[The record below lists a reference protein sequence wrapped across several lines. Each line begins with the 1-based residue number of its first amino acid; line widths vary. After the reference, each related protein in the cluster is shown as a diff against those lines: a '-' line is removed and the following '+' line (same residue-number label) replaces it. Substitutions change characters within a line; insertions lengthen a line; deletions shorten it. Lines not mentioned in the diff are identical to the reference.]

1 MNSAA
6 PAPSPSPASAGRAWF
21 YGGVALVALKLWLV
35 AGHTVLAVGFAEYDD
50 MLFLRLAHHLL
61 RGEWLGPYSQLTLA
75 KGPMYSLFIAGVFL
89 TGVPLFFAQ
98 HVLYAVSAATLGRAL
113 RPLVPRAGA
122 RFAIFA
128 VVLFNP
134 VTYDAIIHTRVLRQ
148 QILHSEVLL
157 VLSALVALYAR
168 RDLPVRRLLPW
179 SILLGA
185 SLSAFTLTREE
196 WIWLMPAVIPL
207 WAAALFPLWRKR
219 PADGRVRLAA
229 ILALPAALWAAGPL
243 LVAVLND
250 RFYGVF
256 TTCEFNQ
263 RDFKDAMGAL
273 MRPRPEHPL
282 PFVPVTREVRM
293 KLYPLCPTLALL
305 RGELDGPTGET
316 WAGITESLTGLPP
329 DRGEIGG
336 GWFMWALR
344 RAVDDTGHVH
354 SGAEAAAFYRRI
366 ADEVN
371 TACDT
376 GKLDAGPRRS
386 GFLPPL
392 NGENLGRYPRALWNA
407 IHMLTTFD
415 AMDAWPQS
423 AGAGSPEE
431 LELIR
436 DLTRDRYNIP
446 RPPEH
451 QRWLDNLRVNWLE
464 QILVTYRRIV
474 PITSVLGLGL
484 AVAAVVT
491 AITRRRWTF
500 FGLLAAGLTGSCLAI
515 CGIVALIDA
524 TSFPALNAGYF
535 TGTYALWIL
544 LTFVGPLAFLELRS
558 APA

>member
-1 MNSAA
+1 MHQSA
-6 PAPSPSPASAGRAWF
+6 PATPPSAPSARRGWF
-21 YGGVALVALKLWLV
+21 YAGVALVAFKLWLV

-61 RGEWLGPYSQLTLA
+61 RGEWLGSYSQLTLA
-75 KGPMYSLFIAGVFL
+75 KGPMYSIFIAVVFL
-89 TGVPLFFAQ
+89 TGLPLFFAQ
-98 HVLYAVSAATLGRAL
+98 HVLYAAACATLVRAL
-113 RPLVPRAGA
+113 RPLVPRPGL

-128 VVLFNP
+128 VLLFNP

-157 VLSALVALYAR
+157 VLAALIALYAR
-168 RDLPVRRLLPW
+168 RDEPLRRQLPW

-185 SLSAFTLTREE
+185 SLSAFMLTREE
-196 WIWLMPAVIPL
+196 WIWLMPCVLPL
-207 WAAALFPLWRKR
+207 WAAVLWPLWRQR
-219 PADGRVRLAA
+219 PPDLRGRLVT

-243 LVAVLND
+243 IVATLNY
-250 RFYGVF
+250 RYYGVF

-316 WAGITESLTGLPP
+316 WAGITESLTGLPAA
-329 DRGEIGG
+329 RGEIGG

-371 TACDT
+371 AACDR
-376 GKLDAGPRRS
+376 GKIDAGPRRS

-392 NGENLGRYPRALWNA
+392 NGENLGRFPRALWNA

-423 AGAGSPEE
+423 AGTGSPEE

-451 QRWLDNLRVNWLE
+451 QRWLDNLRVDWLE
-464 QILVTYRRIV
+464 QVLVAYRRIV

-484 AVAAVVT
+484 AVTAVVT
-491 AITRRRWTF
+491 AVTRRRWTY
-500 FGLLAAGLTGSCLAI
+500 FGLLAASLAASCLAI
-515 CGIVALIDA
+515 CTIVALIDA

-544 LTFVGPLAFLELRS
+544 LSFVGPLAFLEVRS
-558 APA
+558 KAR

>member
-1 MNSAA
+1 MADPSLGNTTA
-6 PAPSPSPASAGRAWF
+6 PQFHRRWLYA
-21 YGGVALVALKLWLV
+21 GVALVLFKLWLV

-89 TGVPLFFAQ
+89 TGVPLFCAQ
-98 HVLYAVSAATLGRAL
+98 HVLYAAACAVLVRAL
-113 RPLVPRAGA
+113 GPLVPRPSL

-157 VLSALVALYAR
+157 ILAALVALYAR
-168 RDLPVRRLLPW
+168 RDQPLRRLLPW
-179 SILLGA
+179 SILLGT
-185 SLSAFTLTREE
+185 SLSAFQLTREE
-196 WIWLMPAVIPL
+196 WIWLMPAVVPL
-207 WAAALFPLWRKR
+207 WAAAVVPLWRSR
-219 PADGRVRLAA
+219 PARWRGRLAA
-229 ILALPAALWAAGPL
+229 VLALPAVLWAAGPL
-243 LVAVLND
+243 LVAMNNY
-250 RFYGVF
+250 RHYGVF

-282 PFVPVTREVRM
+282 SFVPVTREVRM
-293 KLYPLCPTLALL
+293 KLYPLCPTFALL

-316 WAGITESLTGLPP
+316 WAGITESLTGLPAG
-329 DRGEIGG
+329 RGEIGG

-354 SGAEAAAFYRRI
+354 SGAEAAAFYRKI

-371 TACDT
+371 AACDS
-376 GKLDAGPRRS
+376 GKVDAGARRS

-392 NGENLGRYPRALWNA
+392 NGENLGRFPASLWNS

-451 QRWLDNLRVNWLE
+451 QRWLDNLRVGWLE
-464 QILVTYRRIV
+464 EILVAYRRIV

-484 AVAAVVT
+484 AVAAV
-491 AITRRRWTF
+491 AMALARRRWTY
-500 FGLLAAGLTGSCLAI
+500 FGLLAAGLAASCLAI

-544 LTFVGPLAFLELRS
+544 LTFVGPLAFLEVRS
-558 APA
+558 RPE